1 MIVLEFDSNIDK
13 REEEVQLNQDVLQQY
28 QEFLFVLLVVLVV
41 YLVEKKQNM
50 LEKVL
55 DNHQEW

>member
-13 REEEVQLNQDVLQQY
+13 QEEEVQLNQEVLQQY
-28 QEFLFVLLVVLVV
+28 REFLFVLLVVLVV
-41 YLVEKKQNM
+41 YLLEKKQNM

-55 DNHQEW
+55 DEW